1 MEDLA
6 MTIRI
11 KPGPLGSGALAFGA
25 LLATATPLH
34 AAVVSSGYI
43 IEAPPQ
49 RAVSVKDLDL
59 KRPADVATFYARIR
73 KAAQEVCGGDPVTGS
88 RLNSIEQQE
97 CIARAMDATVA
108 AVNRAELSAYHHQG
122 KATGERT
129 RGAGS

>member
-1 MEDLA
+1 MN
-6 MTIRI
+6 IRI
-11 KPGPLGSGALAFGA
+11 RPRTLGGGALALGA
-25 LLATATPLH
+25 LLATAMPLH
-34 AAVVSSGYI
+34 AAVVSSGFT

-59 KRPADVATFYARIR
+59 TRPADVATFYGRIR
-73 KAAQEVCGGDPVTGS
+73 KAAQAVCGGDPVTGS
-88 RLNSIEQQE
+88 RLNSIEQQQ

-122 KATGERT
+122 RATGGERA

>member
-1 MEDLA
+1 MN
-6 MTIRI
+6 IRM
-11 KPGPLGSGALAFGA
+11 KPGRLGSGALALGA

-34 AAVVSSGYI
+34 AAIVSSGYT

-59 KRPADVATFYARIR
+59 TRPADVATFYARIR
-73 KAAQEVCGGDPVTGS
+73 KAAQAVCGGDPATGS
-88 RLNSIEQQE
+88 RINSIEQQQ

-122 KATGERT
+122 KPAGSERT
-129 RGAGS
+129 YARASACA